1 MSEKV
6 TIQIS
11 KELYEKARQYI
22 EKIGGFNSVEEFIE
36 FVLNE
41 VLSEETGETALSKEE
56 EELVKQRLRSLGY
69 L

>member
-1 MSEKV
+1 MTEKV

-11 KELYEKARQYI
+11 KELYEKASQYI
-22 EKIGGFNSVEEFIE
+22 EKVGGFNSVEEFVE

-41 VLSEETGETALSKEE
+41 ILTEEEKTELSKED

>member
-41 VLSEETGETALSKEE
+41 VLSEETGETTLSKEE

>member
-22 EKIGGFNSVEEFIE
+22 EKVGGFNTVEEFVE

-41 VLSEETGETALSKEE
+41 ILTEEEQTAMTKED

>member
-1 MSEKV
+1 MSEKI

-36 FVLNE
+36 FVLSE